1 MQLITGKVSG
11 LSQET
16 QITGA
21 STSGNQFS
29 STTVM
34 HSHNEIHFRVDNQP
48 VHIILKQKINVMEGE
63 DIGVAGELKKGVFR
77 GYALKNISTGIV
89 YSINSFKLIF
99 GILMGL
105 VIGVIGVKVISFGI
119 SWNGSIIVMGF
130 GALLVLLFLFI
141 LYMSI
146 IHLKANKIIES
157 IN

>member
-48 VHIILKQKINVMEGE
+48 IHIKLDKKINVMEGE
-63 DIGVAGELKKGVFR
+63 DISVAGEFKKGIFR
-77 GYALKNISTGIV
+77 GYALKNISTGII
-89 YSINSFKLIF
+89 YAFSYFKLIF
-99 GILMGL
+99 GIVMGL
-105 VIGVIGVKVISFGI
+105 ILGGVGGITIILGVGL
-119 SWNGSIIVMGF
+119 NGSIIVMGI
-130 GALLVLLFLFI
+130 GTLLVLISLYV
-141 LYMSI
+141 LYMTAL
-146 IHLKANKIIES
+146 HLKANGMISKLE
-157 IN
+157 